1 MTSTHAARKRKAY
14 PVRNGHAHVCG
25 NKRAST
31 KTKVKKQSIN
41 RPTKDHPPFR
51 RHKQEQFMNKN
62 IKNALKSKR
71 TILSAALMVAAT
83 ASVFAQGNGLAGINE
98 ATSMVSSYFDP
109 GTKLIYAIGA
119 VVGLI
124 GGVKVYGKFVRREVA

>member
-1 MTSTHAARKRKAY
+1 
-14 PVRNGHAHVCG
+14 
-25 NKRAST
+25 
-31 KTKVKKQSIN
+31 
-41 RPTKDHPPFR
+41 
-51 RHKQEQFMNKN
+51 MNKN

-98 ATSMVSSYFDP
+98 ATSMVSSYFAP

-124 GGVKVYGKFVRREVA
+124 GGVKVYASFRPATRTPRRPPLRGSGLASS